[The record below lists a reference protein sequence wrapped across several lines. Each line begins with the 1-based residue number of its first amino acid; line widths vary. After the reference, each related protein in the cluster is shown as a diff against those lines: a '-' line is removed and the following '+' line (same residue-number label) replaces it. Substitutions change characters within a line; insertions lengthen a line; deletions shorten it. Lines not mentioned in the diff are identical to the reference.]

1 MLPLIFALLFGM
13 LFLGFPLFV
22 VLLLPSWI
30 VLYFFFPTVAPVV
43 IPQQVIDGI
52 RVFSLLAVPLFIFA
66 GSVMSRGEIADRLVR
81 FVLTLLGHIPGGLAH
96 TTVGSCA
103 LFGAISGSTQATV
116 ASIGKVMHP
125 RLLKAG
131 YRDSFSLGLIVN
143 ASNLAALI
151 PPSII
156 LILYGINVRASI
168 GQLFMAGIGPGLLVA
183 LLFIIYCYIW
193 AKRNNVPLEKR
204 ANLREIV
211 KATWDAKWA
220 LGMPVI
226 ILGGIYGGIFSP
238 AETAA
243 VSVVY
248 AVFVETVIYKSL
260 RWKDIPGIAFETASV
275 NAIIFVLIGSGQ
287 LFSWLLTFT
296 GFPQQL
302 IQFVLGLELSRL
314 TFLLFVNLVFFVA
327 CMFVDATAAIIVI
340 TPLIYPIAMKFQVHP
355 IHLGMIIGLQS
366 TIGAGTPPFGVNI
379 FTACAVFKKNY
390 FDVIKESHMFILI
403 LVIAAVLITVSPRL
417 ALFTHDIFYGH

>member
-1 MLPLIFALLFGM
+1 MLALMFSLLFLL
-13 LFLGFPLFV
+13 LFTGFPLFI

-30 VLYFFFPTVAPVV
+30 VAYFFFPTVSLVV
-43 IPQQVIDGI
+43 IPQQMIDGI
-52 RVFSLLAVPLFIFA
+52 RIFSLLAVPLFIFA
-66 GSVMSRGEIADRLVR
+66 GSIMSRGEIADRLVK

-116 ASIGKVMHP
+116 ASIGKVMYP

-183 LLFIIYCYIW
+183 ALFIAYCYVW
-193 AKRNNVPLEKR
+193 ARRSGIPLEPR
-204 ANLREIV
+204 SGAREILR
-211 KATWDAKWA
+211 AAADAKWA

-226 ILGGIYGGIFSP
+226 ILGGIYGGVFSP

-248 AVFVETVIYKSL
+248 AVLVEMAVYKSL
-260 RWKDIPGIAFETASV
+260 SWSDVLDIAFDTASV
-275 NAIIFVLIGSGQ
+275 NAVIFILIGAGQ

-314 TFLLFVNLVFFVA
+314 VFLLFVNLVFFVA
-327 CMFVDATAAIIVI
+327 CMFVDATAAIVVI
-340 TPLIYPIAMKFQVHP
+340 TPLIYPIAMRFGIDP

-379 FTACAVFKKNY
+379 FTACAVFKKSY
-390 FDVIKESHMFILI
+390 FDVIRESHMFILI
-403 LVIAAVLITVSPRL
+403 LVAAAVLITVFPSL
-417 ALFTHDIFYGH
+417 ALFTHNIFYGH